1 MNESRIIKNH
11 QIVSKVPVLNTC
23 QNPNPGD
30 VKLEIN
36 LFSPDIPVPNYLQ
49 H

>member
-1 MNESRIIKNH
+1 MNHITL
-11 QIVSKVPVLNTC
+11 VLFLALKTC

-30 VKLEIN
+30 AQIR
-36 LFSPDIPVPNYLQ
+36 DISLAARHSSHQSNTIRHRFQ